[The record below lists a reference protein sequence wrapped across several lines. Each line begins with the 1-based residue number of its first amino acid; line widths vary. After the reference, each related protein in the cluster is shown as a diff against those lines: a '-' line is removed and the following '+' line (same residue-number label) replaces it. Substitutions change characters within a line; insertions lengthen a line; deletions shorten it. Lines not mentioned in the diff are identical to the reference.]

1 MNKEMFDE
9 QGRFAGNGVHVQV
22 FDHSKELPAVEVLD
36 AKAKELL
43 YKAKQ
48 RFIDEDKC
56 IMESLR

>member
-36 AKAKELL
+36 AKAIETISISMRKYVVDLEN
-43 YKAKQ
+43 K
-48 RFIDEDKC
+48 
-56 IMESLR
+56 MESVQ